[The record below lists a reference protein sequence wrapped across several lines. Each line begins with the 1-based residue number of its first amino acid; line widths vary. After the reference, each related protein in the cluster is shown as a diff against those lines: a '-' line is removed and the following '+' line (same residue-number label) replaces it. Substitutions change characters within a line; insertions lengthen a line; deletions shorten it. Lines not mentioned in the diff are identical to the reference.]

1 MTISILRS
9 LGQQLGG
16 LEAGTA
22 GDAAIGTGLVDVFQI
37 QDMMSPFAFQLIV
50 GIYVLQIGF
59 ILSVLLSG
67 ITYGKDTIEEN
78 LEKGINLILGTII
91 YVIVASVTIFLFN
104 QLASPIT
111 MIVS

>member
-1 MTISILRS
+1 
-9 LGQQLGG
+9 
-16 LEAGTA
+16 
-22 GDAAIGTGLVDVFQI
+22 
-37 QDMMSPFAFQLIV
+37 MMSPFAFQLIV